1 MLHVVTWWWGDKY
14 PAHYVERLRD
24 GLRRHLRQPY
34 RLLCMVDRL
43 LERPAL
49 TGVGYRQILDHD
61 LIAQPGCFAR
71 LRMFDRDWQFA
82 REIAPEERIGC
93 IDLDCVVT
101 GPLDPLFDRPESFV
115 ILQGANAANPCPVN
129 GSLMMLRGAAHQ
141 DVWSDFSLEAA
152 RQVPFHEFPDD
163 QGWIAHKLPGCAGWQ
178 AGPGQA
184 STHSRSPAGRR
195 ATICLRMRGSSCFR
209 AGAIRRS
216 SSISTGSSGTG
227 LHDRAGARLFLHPAT
242 SEQIQI
248 SPVRADRPAHP
259 AKGRSGRRA

>member
-61 LIAQPGCFAR
+61 LIAQQGCFAR

-178 AGPGQA
+178 AGPE
-184 STHSRSPAGRR
+184 
-195 ATICLRMRGSSCFR
+195 
-209 AGAIRRS
+209 
-216 SSISTGSSGTG
+216 SGVYAFKKPG
-227 LHDRAGARLFLHPAT
+227 WPKGDDLPKDARLVVFPGW
-242 SEQIQI
+242 
-248 SPVRADRPAHP
+248 RDP
-259 AKGRSGRRA
+259 AKFEHLGWVKRNWAA

>member
-43 LERPAL
+43 LERPVL

-71 LRMFDRDWQFA
+71 LRMFDREWQFA
-82 REIAPEERIGC
+82 REIAPDERIVG

-101 GPLDPLFDRPESFV
+101 GPLDPTFDRPESFV
-115 ILQGANAANPCPVN
+115 ILRGANATNPCPVN

-141 DVWSDFSLEAA
+141 EVWSDFSLEAA

-178 AGPGQA
+178 AGSGSGVYAFKKPGW
-184 STHSRSPAGRR
+184 PKGDD
-195 ATICLRMRGSSCFR
+195 LPK
-209 AGAIRRS
+209 
-216 SSISTGSSGTG
+216 
-227 LHDRAGARLFLHPAT
+227 DARLVVFPGW
-242 SEQIQI
+242 
-248 SPVRADRPAHP
+248 RDP
-259 AKGRSGRRA
+259 AKFEHLDWVKRNWAA